1 MFVFELGVWYN
12 VGSPLV
18 SFVYVLVRLHRSFSL
33 LLSLDL
39 KRMKKAWA
47 NPNIINHR
55 TTKNGKTS
63 FATPVIITKYFPND
77 GNTRKNS
84 KNLKFN
90 KKLESDKSQRDGSV
104 PVISQYMD
112 VIMGKEYAPTS
123 IKDNF

>member
-18 SFVYVLVRLHRSFSL
+18 SFVYVLVRLHRL

-47 NPNIINHR
+47 NPNTINHK

-63 FATPVIITKYFPND
+63 LATPVIIIKYFPND
-77 GNTRKNS
+77 GNTLKNN

-90 KKLESDKSQRDGSV
+90 KKLESDIIQRDGFD
-104 PVISQYMD
+104 PVLTQYIE
-112 VIMGKEYAPTS
+112 VIMGNKYAPIS
-123 IKDNF
+123 VKDNF